1 MTKQRR
7 AELVAVQQGFAVAGG
22 DRASRL
28 RGEAHHWHA
37 RMS

>member
-1 MTKQRR
+1 
-7 AELVAVQQGFAVAGG
+7 VQQGFAVAGG